1 MGVTVDEA
9 AIVAVVKA
17 VEAKTSGQIVCA
29 LASQSTDA
37 GAASALYAATLALL
51 IPWPLLAA
59 TQMPAQRIFAVQL
72 GVFLVALL
80 LLGWTRLGVLLV
92 SRHEQRRQAFRVA
105 IEQFHIRGL
114 ARTHSRAG
122 VLIFVSLAERYARI
136 IADEGLSGKISE
148 EEWRLVMDS
157 MTGHLRDGR
166 LTEAFVGAIEASGV
180 LLARAAPP
188 DGAGNEL
195 PDGLVRLD

>member
-1 MGVTVDEA
+1 M
-9 AIVAVVKA
+9 
-17 VEAKTSGQIVCA
+17 
-29 LASQSTDA
+29 
-37 GAASALYAATLALL
+37 
-51 IPWPLLAA
+51 
-59 TQMPAQRIFAVQL
+59 
-72 GVFLVALL
+72 
-80 LLGWTRLGVLLV
+80 
-92 SRHEQRRQAFRVA
+92 
-105 IEQFHIRGL
+105 
-114 ARTHSRAG
+114 
-122 VLIFVSLAERYARI
+122 LIFVSLAERYARI